1 MRTAVRR
8 PSRPHCTCT
17 EVRNYDYD
25 QAAEKLGCKRRFLQ
39 DRISRLPHQR
49 LGESVAFCDC
59 ELRIVQRLFTVIP
72 DDIWEGLLTQKPDET
87 PTTPETP
94 ALLSLHA
101 IKPAGATRPS
111 VAAVS

>member
-1 MRTAVRR
+1 MKTAVRR

-25 QAAEKLGCKRRFLQ
+25 AAAAKLGCKVRFLK

-59 ELRIVQRLFTVIP
+59 DLRVVQRMFTVIP
-72 DDIWEGLLTQKPDET
+72 DEIWDQLVNPQHAEE
-87 PTTPETP
+87 P
-94 ALLSLHA
+94 AKTASRSLHS
-101 IKPAGATRPS
+101 IKPAGAKHPG
-111 VAAVS
+111 AIAVG